1 VSVLG
6 VEADDETRILHFKVP
21 RHYCEVDLA
30 EFAIRVNY
38 KNAKSEGDMYI
49 VTDAVVEDDWI
60 TFDWVVGRHA
70 FTKKGNVVF
79 NVCLKDVFEGIV
91 RREFNTTV
99 AILPVLEGL
108 ETGEEIA
115 EEHLD
120 IFEQLREELASGAY
134 EIAGEAVG
142 SYINEHIDEIKGPKG
157 DAFKYEDFTPE
168 QLESLRGSKGE
179 AFKYEDFTPEQLE
192 SLKGSKGDSFE
203 YEDFTEEQLAK
214 LVGPSGSS
222 IKSIIRTSGTGA
234 PGTTDTYTVTLT
246 DGSTTTFQVYNG
258 KDGPAGSGAGDMLAS
273 MYDPQG
279 KKQDIFQYVDDA
291 VANIDIP
298 DIELPD
304 DIGDMQMSVYDPQD
318 KKQDIF
324 KYVDDAVGN
333 IDIPDASG
341 IPDLGENI
349 TEGYANDTV
358 AFWAT
363 KGSGQAWFSSKGM
376 LVNQPSQY
384 GFVIS
389 YTNGADAFQM
399 FSDQTNGVTY
409 FRYGDN
415 INNWF
420 KHWTALELPGMATTT
435 ELGLVMVNGNNG
447 IGVNTENG
455 NLFIKQA
462 SNSEIDGKEH
472 SYKPITPENLDYA
485 VKSALTNN
493 ANDLSDS
500 ERTSALGWLGAASS
514 SHEHD
519 HMAVFPQGGH
529 NADTCYDAGLYM
541 MKEGAGV
548 PTGSQYGS
556 LLTLP
561 YRGVRGNNI
570 PDFGVQ
576 IFIPNGDDA
585 THPDSMFFRTSESGA
600 WHPWNE
606 VSKVGHSHS
615 NYVPTAR
622 TVNGKALSSNIT
634 LSASDVGAAASDHTH
649 DNLGGSTFYEA
660 TIGTNWT
667 ENEDTGVKSQTI
679 QITGVTA
686 SKNAH
691 VEPRYT
697 GDGTSD
703 GYATFV
709 EQKNQFFTCIT
720 NGYAETIDGGIAFH
734 IFGDVNTMSIPVLV
748 EVK

>member
-1 VSVLG
+1 MPTALELLETEICDDILVVDLESRSIIIPKNVSVLG

-49 VTDAVVEDDWI
+49 VTDAVIEDDWI

-120 IFEQLREELASGAY
+120 IFEQLREEFASDVGD
-134 EIAGEAVG
+134 IADAAVNG
-142 SYINEHIDEIKGPKG
+142 YINEHIDEIKGPPG
-157 DAFKYEDFTPE
+157 ESFKYEDFTTE
-168 QLESLRGSKGE
+168 QLE
-179 AFKYEDFTPEQLE
+179 D
-192 SLKGSKGDSFE
+192 LKGPPGD
-203 YEDFTEEQLAK
+203 
-214 LVGPSGSS
+214 PGSS
-222 IKSIIRTSGTGA
+222 IQSIVRTFGNGA
-234 PGTTDTYTVTLT
+234 PGTTDTYTITMT
-246 DGSTTTFQVYNG
+246 DGRTATFQVYNG
-258 KDGPAGSGAGDMLAS
+258 KDGSAGSGSGDMLAS
-273 MYDPQG
+273 MYDPQAKRQDIFQYVDNAITNMDLPDDVG
-279 KKQDIFQYVDDA
+279 DMRTNVYDPQAKRQDIFQYVDDA
-291 VANIDIP
+291 V
-298 DIELPD
+298 
-304 DIGDMQMSVYDPQD
+304 
-318 KKQDIF
+318 
-324 KYVDDAVGN
+324 GN
-333 IDIPDASG
+333 LDIPDASG
-341 IPDLGENI
+341 IPNLGENI

-358 AFWAT
+358 AFWAE
-363 KGSGQAWFSSKGM
+363 KGSGQAWFSAKGM
-376 LVNQPSQY
+376 LVNQPAQY

-389 YTNGADAFQM
+389 YTNGTDVFQM
-399 FSDQTNGVTY
+399 FSDQNAGVTY
-409 FRYGDN
+409 FRYGDG

-420 KHWTALELPGMATTT
+420 KHWTTMKLPGMATTT
-435 ELGLVMVNGNNG
+435 ELGLVMVDGNNG

-472 SYKPITPENLDYA
+472 SYKPITPDNLDYA

-493 ANDLSDS
+493 ANELSDA
-500 ERTSALGWLGAASS
+500 ERASALGW
-514 SHEHD
+514 
-519 HMAVFPQGGH
+519 
-529 NADTCYDAGLYM
+529 
-541 MKEGAGV
+541 
-548 PTGSQYGS
+548 
-556 LLTLP
+556 
-561 YRGVRGNNI
+561 I
-570 PDFGVQ
+570 
-576 IFIPNGDDA
+576 
-585 THPDSMFFRTSESGA
+585 
-600 WHPWNE
+600 
-606 VSKVGHSHS
+606 
-615 NYVPTAR
+615 
-622 TVNGKALSSNIT
+622 
-634 LSASDVGAAASDHTH
+634 GAAAEDHTH

-679 QITGVTA
+679 QITGVTD

-703 GYATFV
+703 GYAAFV
-709 EQKNQFFTCIT
+709 EQKNQFFTCVT
-720 NGYAETIDGGIAFH
+720 NGYAETVADGITFH